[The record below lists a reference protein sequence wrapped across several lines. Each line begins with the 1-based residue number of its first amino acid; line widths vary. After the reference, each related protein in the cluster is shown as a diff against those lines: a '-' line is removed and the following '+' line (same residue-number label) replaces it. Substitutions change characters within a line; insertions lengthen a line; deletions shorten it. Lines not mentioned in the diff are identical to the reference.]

1 MKMSAETGEL
11 FASFSLF
18 QGELDNAAKAKS
30 GHGYNYADLAECIN
44 TAKPFLAK
52 NGLAVAQL
60 LGSTEDGKATLT
72 TMLTHKSGQY
82 LSDTLVMEAAKL
94 QGGGGKNP
102 VQELGSAITYQRRYS
117 YAAILGIAQEDN
129 DAAGYTRKQENKA
142 RASFNPDDCLGSFT
156 NATSSANQVM
166 LKTLFAQCWKDLAQ
180 YPQQQGKAKE
190 VYDIR
195 MSELNTPEA

>member
-11 FASFSLF
+11 FAAFSLF

-44 TAKPFLAK
+44 TAKPFLSK

-156 NATSSANQVM
+156 GSASSANQAM

-195 MSELNTPEA
+195 LSELNAPEA

>member
-11 FASFSLF
+11 FAAFSLF

-52 NGLAVAQL
+52 HGLAVAQL

-129 DAAGYTRKQENKA
+129 DAAGYTRKQETKA
-142 RASFNPDDCLGSFT
+142 RASFNPDEALAK
-156 NATSSANQVM
+156 ATSAMSACDM
-166 LKTLFAQCWKDLAQ
+166 KTLAVLWKQYSTELKSYPAQLNKLA
-180 YPQQQGKAKE
+180 E
-190 VYDIR
+190 VKDIR
-195 MSELNTPEA
+195 KQELTPEA